1 MHLAYCRWVDKAG
14 SPFRV
19 EDEFDPR
26 KRKLVMKSKKIMTIN
41 VSTMLLV
48 AMLSAVVSHH
58 ATASRGAMINPTVVV
73 TVNRKAV
80 LDGLNERAEAEAQL
94 RAKTEDI
101 NAEDV
106 RWKEELN
113 DLGTQIKAM
122 EQGPERDKLLTGFQR
137 KNLDY
142 QGFRRYAETKIDIE
156 RSLLYESLYNSIST
170 AITLM
175 AESEGYDIVI
185 VDDSKAPFTENP
197 DARVSREG
205 HILQQIAVRRIMYA
219 NPMIDITQDLIVRMN
234 NANNAG

>member
-1 MHLAYCRWVDKAG
+1 
-14 SPFRV
+14 
-19 EDEFDPR
+19 
-26 KRKLVMKSKKIMTIN
+26 MKSKKVMTIN

-73 TVNRKAV
+73 TVNRKVV

-94 RAKTEDI
+94 RAKSEDI
-101 NAEDV
+101 KAEDV
-106 RWKEELN
+106 RRKEELN
-113 DLGTQIKAM
+113 DLRTKINAM
-122 EQGPERDKLLTGFQR
+122 EKGPDKDKLLTGYER

-142 QGFRRYAETKIDIE
+142 QGFRRYAETKSDIE
-156 RSLLYESLYNSIST
+156 ISLLYESLYKSIST

-175 AESEGYDIVI
+175 AESEGYDLVI
-185 VDDSKAPFTENP
+185 VDDSKAPFTDNP